1 MNNNKRKI
9 FEEYKKSYEEYKAF
23 FKLKCTFHENV
34 EYRRSAEEMCHL
46 IESHRYAIEDAK
58 IRKRIEEWL
67 KTDEGS
73 EWKKEREE
81 RISSLRNEIKTE
93 QNDILKK
100 ARTIIINSLGQEWD
114 VNMPSIQSMDVGLV
128 ENYRENGNPYFHFG
142 CDFSITWYQNPD
154 YDEEKFGKTFKLY
167 LCNCSTSEFEINK
180 NDTKVKYITGVGKFL
195 SDEKMIEQLTEI
207 ISKFDYKFKMTKKTI
222 SDIKQELD
230 NPPYQK

>member
-46 IESHRYAIEDAK
+46 IEYHRSAIEEAK
-58 IRKRIEEWL
+58 IRLRIEEWL

-73 EWKKEREE
+73 KWKKEREE
-81 RISSLRNEIKTE
+81 RISSLRNEVKTE
-93 QNDILKK
+93 RNNMINKV
-100 ARTIIINSLGQEWD
+100 RTIIINSLGQEWD
-114 VNMPSIQSMDVGLV
+114 VNMTNIQSMEVGLV
-128 ENYRENGNPYFHFG
+128 ENYRENGNPSFHFG
-142 CDFSITWYQNPD
+142 CNFSITWYQNPY
-154 YDEEKFGKTFKLY
+154 YDEENFGKIFKLY
-167 LCNCSTSEFEINK
+167 VCDFSTSYFEINK
-180 NDTKVKYITGVGKFL
+180 NKTVVKFVIGVGKFL
-195 SDEKMIEQLTEI
+195 SDEKMIEQLTEV
-207 ISKFDYKFKMTKKTI
+207 ISKYDYKSKMTMKTI